1 MRSKLSPI
9 GQGKISKRP
18 LHHPPIP
25 SPFSAADKHVYV
37 THRTPFIS
45 AVKRIRKL
53 LAHIDE
59 RHAQRITSKTKKVH
73 GDRILAA
80 ARALENRNAIAG
92 GETELIIV
100 KGAGR
105 AIPKVLSLAAWFGE
119 KSGEG
124 AQVELHTKSVT
135 AVDDLLDANGDDL
148 DEIRVR
154 GVSVL
159 ELHIRPA

>member
-1 MRSKLSPI
+1 MRPKHPPVGDRKL
-9 GQGKISKRP
+9 SKRP

-25 SPFSAADKHVYV
+25 SPFSASPKHVYI

-53 LAHIDE
+53 LAHIDA
-59 RHAQRITSKTKKVH
+59 RHSQRIVSQTKAVR

-80 ARALENRNAIAG
+80 ARALENRSADAG
-92 GETELIIV
+92 ADAEVIIV

-119 KSGEG
+119 KGEERG
-124 AQVELHTKSVT
+124 RVELHTKSVS
-135 AVDDLLDANGDDL
+135 AIDDIL
-148 DEIRVR
+148 DEDGDEETRVR